1 MKTKV
6 KNYWG
11 ISIRHGVR
19 HFVLKHTPWPDKS
32 RDAEQHSKNIAE
44 RFWVA
49 DSFLD
54 MRNEKTM
61 VNSYIKRLGEQ
72 LK

>member
-1 MKTKV
+1 M
-6 KNYWG
+6 
-11 ISIRHGVR
+11 
-19 HFVLKHTPWPDKS
+19 KHTPWPKNS
-32 RDAEQHSKNIAE
+32 YDAEQHSKNIAE

-54 MRNEKTM
+54 MRTEKKM
-61 VNSYIKRLGEQ
+61 LDSYIKRLGEQ